1 MVPSKT
7 HQLSLF
13 PYRVGGGASEIQSEA
28 PPLFRAYSWGVV

>member
-13 PYRVGGGASEIQSEA
+13 PYRVGGGADEGF
-28 PPLFRAYSWGVV
+28 FRGATPI